1 MNGNQWLKEGQKIMY
16 WEKESTKIKGKNI
29 KGQKLRAFYEGQF
42 DEGQNE
48 RAF

>member
-1 MNGNQWLKEGQKIMY
+1 MAINDSKKGKILCLEIKRSM
-16 WEKESTKIKGKNI
+16 KIKGKNI